1 MQAKLKI
8 VSKKKGE
15 AVNKPTSKGDLTKS
29 FILDAALHLAGR
41 DGLEGL
47 TIGLI
52 AERMSMSKSGVFA
65 HFESRESLQIEVIQ
79 EYNRRFKQFVFD
91 PSMKQARGL
100 PRLEMMLDLWINL
113 SISELTTGCIYIS
126 GAIELDDRP
135 GPVRDELV
143 QIVQNWRS
151 ALKRAIQQSI
161 EEGHLRKNCDP
172 RLMLFAIYS
181 AILGLQH
188 DARFLK
194 EADSID
200 IVKQCLKQ
208 IIDDRK
214 PKLKV

>member
-1 MQAKLKI
+1 MRADLKLVTQKTDT
-8 VSKKKGE
+8 S
-15 AVNKPTSKGDLTKS
+15 VNKHKSKGDLTKS
-29 FILDAALHLAGR
+29 LILDAALHLAGR

-47 TIGLI
+47 TIGLL
-52 AERMSMSKSGVFA
+52 ADRMNMSKSGVFA

-91 PSMKQARGL
+91 PSMKLPRGL
-100 PRLEMMLDLWINL
+100 PRLEMMLDLWISL

-151 ALKRAIQQSI
+151 ALMRAIQQSI
-161 EEGHLRKNCDP
+161 EEGHLRNNCDP

-188 DARFLK
+188 DARFLQV
-194 EADSID
+194 EDSID
-200 IVKQCLKQ
+200 VAKICLKK

-214 PKLKV
+214 PK